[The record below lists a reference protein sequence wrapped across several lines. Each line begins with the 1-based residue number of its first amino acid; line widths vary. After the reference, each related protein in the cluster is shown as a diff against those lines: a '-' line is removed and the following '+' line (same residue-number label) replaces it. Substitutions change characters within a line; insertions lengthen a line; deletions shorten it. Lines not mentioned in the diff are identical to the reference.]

1 MCRDSFSEGDATKL
15 NVTYRHLRKKK
26 SPAGMADTV
35 IPAAACQPAGIPV
48 GAALF
53 NILTYQVAYLQA
65 IKSKDPAFIST
76 ASYGFFLGLSF
87 IFGPLYLIL
96 ALILIKPWWLAIMA
110 FMMVPVLGILA
121 WNWFLLLLRTIGGF
135 RIWNLR
141 RTGNALFSRLQE
153 TYSKLVKRVS
163 SL

>member
-1 MCRDSFSEGDATKL
+1 FLA
-15 NVTYRHLRKKK
+15 
-26 SPAGMADTV
+26 
-35 IPAAACQPAGIPV
+35 
-48 GAALF
+48 GAAL
-53 NILTYQVAYLQA
+53 NILTYQVSYLQA

-76 ASYGFFLGLSF
+76 ARYGFFLGLSF

-96 ALILIKPWWLAIMA
+96 ALIFIKPWWMAILA
-110 FMMVPVLGILA
+110 FMMIPVLGVLA
-121 WNWFLLLLRTIGGF
+121 WNWFLLLLRTIGGI

-153 TYSKLVKRVS
+153 TYSMIIKRVS